1 MQTAVYT
8 NAGYGG
14 GSLDDTTF
22 GLTVAPSEGVT
33 LSEAEAAMDAAIA
46 EFLANPIDPELMESL
61 RTQLRASQIYAK
73 DNVQGLARRYGR
85 ALTQGLTVQD
95 VQDWPQ
101 ILQGVTEAEIK
112 AVAAKVLNRDQAVT
126 GWVVATQE
134 EAR

>member
-1 MQTAVYT
+1 
-8 NAGYGG
+8 
-14 GSLDDTTF
+14 
-22 GLTVAPSEGVT
+22 VT